1 MSACSPPTIVRILV
15 SGFHDARERIAGIDF
30 VAQSQISRLGRD
42 QRRRAPAP
50 YADLDQ
56 SAAFEFS
63 ALLDEPPQLEAS
75 VLVDKRRVLGL

>member
-1 MSACSPPTIVRILV
+1 MLAPDVVRILV

-42 QRRRAPAP
+42 QRSAAPTP

-56 SAAFEFS
+56 RAAFELS

-75 VLVDKRRVLGL
+75 VLVDKRRVLDL